1 MSMFR
6 YSTVITNTSPE
17 NSFPEEIDKSISTP
31 NILQQKEKDEG
42 FYGFSDTV
50 SEPDHFRE
58 SAEPEFVKSPFKLRR
73 KGSKTSRRA
82 KNMEASDPPTPNV
95 SDTSLVPERAAP
107 TVGEMLERPVAL
119 SARLR

>member
-17 NSFPEEIDKSISTP
+17 NSFPEEIDNSISTS

-50 SEPDHFRE
+50 SEPDRFRE
-58 SAEPEFVKSPFKLRR
+58 SAEREFVKSPFKLRR
-73 KGSKTSRRA
+73 KGSKRRA

>member
-1 MSMFR
+1 MFR

-17 NSFPEEIDKSISTP
+17 NSFPEEIDKSID
-31 NILQQKEKDEG
+31 ILQQKEKDEG

-50 SEPDHFRE
+50 SEPDRFRE
-58 SAEPEFVKSPFKLRR
+58 SAEPEFVKSPFKFRR